1 MRVLALVVLTAASVA
16 YAEPTAPELQAEG
29 EQLAKDSRFSE
40 AIDKFK
46 AADRIQPT
54 AGHACLIAL
63 AYTRRELWPQ
73 AEIFLARCHERA
85 TPQDPL
91 PDWVPMAEQQIADRL
106 ATANAAAV
114 TIDVSPPNAK
124 VELTVS
130 SFAPDEKFAPRTI
143 HLPPGNHVII
153 AEAEGFEPARQ
164 ELVIETKDPRR
175 VTIELKEKGGK
186 LVEPPHPPPPAPV
199 VTAEPSPWSKRLMLG
214 GAIIG
219 GAGLVATGFMSY
231 EYYAAK
237 HSEADWNSHIDT
249 YRTSRIAAISLLA
262 VGGGL
267 AITGYLL
274 HRSDEQASVAAA
286 PLPGGGAMIAVGWS
300 R

>member
-1 MRVLALVVLTAASVA
+1 MFALVVLTAASVA
-16 YAEPTAPELQAEG
+16 HAEPTASELQAEG

-46 AADRIQPT
+46 AADKIQPT

-91 PDWVPMAEQQIADRL
+91 PDWVPVAEQQIADRL

-124 VELTVS
+124 VQLTVS
-130 SFAPDEKFAPRTI
+130 SFAPDETFGPRTI
-143 HLPPGNHVII
+143 HLPPGHHVIM
-153 AEAEGFEPARQ
+153 ASADGYPPAQ
-164 ELVIETKDPRR
+164 KELVIESKDPQRI
-175 VTIELKEKGGK
+175 TIELQK
-186 LVEPPHPPPPAPV
+186 PAPRPNPL
-199 VTAEPSPWSKRLMLG
+199 AQQPILRGGGPHGGPWSKRLEIG
-214 GAIIG
+214 GAIVF

-237 HSEADWNSHIDT
+237 NNLADYNAHIGT
-249 YRTSRIAAISLLA
+249 YDNARIAAISLLA

-274 HRSDEQASVAAA
+274 HPSHERASVAAA
-286 PLPGGGAMIAVGWS
+286 PLPEGGAMIAVGWQH
-300 R
+300 

>member
-1 MRVLALVVLTAASVA
+1 VLALGVLAVASVA
-16 YAEPTAPELQAEG
+16 NAEPTAPELQAEG

-46 AADRIQPT
+46 AADKIQPT
-54 AGHACLIAL
+54 ASHACLIAL

-91 PDWVPMAEQQIADRL
+91 PDWVPVAEQQIAERL
-106 ATANAAAV
+106 ATANVAPV

-124 VELTVS
+124 VQLTVS
-130 SFAPDEKFAPRTI
+130 SFAPDETFAPRTI
-143 HLPPGNHVII
+143 HLPPGRHIII
-153 AEAEGFEPARQ
+153 AEAQGYKPARQ
-164 ELVIETKDPRR
+164 EVVIETKDPKR
-175 VTIELKEKGGK
+175 VTIVLEAKITYFS
-186 LVEPPHPPPPAPV
+186 EPVYDIRPFTQPIGAL
-199 VTAEPSPWSKRLMLG
+199 PSPWPKRLIVG
-214 GAIIG
+214 GLVLG
-219 GAGLVATGFMSY
+219 GAGLVATGLMSY
-231 EYYAAK
+231 EYFAAK
-237 HSEADWNSHIDT
+237 SSAADWDTHIDT

-262 VGGGL
+262 IGGGL

-274 HRSDEQASVAAA
+274 HRTGESAAVAAA
-286 PLPGGGAMIAVGWS
+286 PLPEGGAMIAVGWS

>member
-1 MRVLALVVLTAASVA
+1 VLALGVLAVASVA
-16 YAEPTAPELQAEG
+16 HAEPTAPELQAEG

-46 AADRIQPT
+46 AADKIQPT

-91 PDWVPMAEQQIADRL
+91 PDWVPVAEQQIAERL
-106 ATANAAAV
+106 ATANVAAV

-124 VELTVS
+124 VSLTVS
-130 SFAPDEKFAPRTI
+130 SFAPDETFAPRTI
-143 HLPPGNHVII
+143 HLPPGHHVII
-153 AEAEGFEPARQ
+153 ATADGYPTVQKEI
-164 ELVIETKDPRR
+164 VVETKDPQK
-175 VTIELKEKGGK
+175 VTIDLR
-186 LVEPPHPPPPAPV
+186 PTPV
-199 VTAEPSPWSKRLMLG
+199 PVKPIEALPVRAEPSPWSKRLVIG
-214 GAIIG
+214 GLVVG
-219 GAGLVATGFMSY
+219 GAGLVATGLMSY
-231 EYYAAK
+231 EYFAAGN
-237 HSEADWNSHIDT
+237 SAADWDDHIDT

-274 HRSDEQASVAAA
+274 HRSDESAAVAAA
-286 PLPGGGAMIAVGWS
+286 PLPGGAMIAVGWS

>member
-1 MRVLALVVLTAASVA
+1 MLALVVLTSASVA

-46 AADRIQPT
+46 AADRMQPT

-91 PDWVPMAEQQIADRL
+91 PDWVPVAEQQIQDRL

-124 VELTVS
+124 AELTVS

-143 HLPPGNHVII
+143 HLPPGHHVII
-153 AEAEGFEPARQ
+153 AEADGFETARQ
-164 ELVIETKDPRR
+164 DVDIATKDPKR
-175 VTIELKEKGGK
+175 VTIELHAKGEKTV
-186 LVEPPHPPPPAPV
+186 LPPHQVVPPGPV
-199 VTAEPSPWSKRLMLG
+199 AAEPSPWSKRLEIG
-214 GAIIG
+214 GAIVA

-231 EYYAAK
+231 EYYAARN
-237 HSEADWNSHIDT
+237 SAADWDSHIDT

-262 VGGGL
+262 VGGGV

-274 HRSDEQASVAAA
+274 HRHDERASVAAA
-286 PLPGGGAMIAVGWS
+286 PLPEGGAMIAVGWQ

>member
-1 MRVLALVVLTAASVA
+1 VLALGVLAVASVA
-16 YAEPTAPELQAEG
+16 YAEPTAPELTAEG

-46 AADRIQPT
+46 AADKLQPT
-54 AGHACLIAL
+54 ASHACLIAL

-91 PDWVPMAEQQIADRL
+91 PDWVPVAEQQIAERL
-106 ATANAAAV
+106 ATVNVAPV
-114 TIDVSPPNAK
+114 TIDVSPPDAK
-124 VELTVS
+124 VSLTVS
-130 SFAPDEKFAPRTI
+130 SFAPDETFAPRTI
-143 HLPPGNHVII
+143 HLPPGHHVII
-153 AEAEGFEPARQ
+153 ATAKGFERAQQ
-164 ELVIETKDPRR
+164 EVEIENKDPKR
-175 VTIELKEKGGK
+175 VTIELKPKTTYFS
-186 LVEPPHPPPPAPV
+186 EPVYDIRPFTQPLGAV
-199 VTAEPSPWSKRLMLG
+199 PSPWPKRMLVG
-214 GAIIG
+214 GLVIG
-219 GAGLVATGFMSY
+219 GAGLVATGLMSY
-231 EYYAAK
+231 EYFAAK
-237 HSEADWNSHIDT
+237 NSAADWDDHIDT

-274 HRSDEQASVAAA
+274 HRSDESPAVAAA
-286 PLPGGGAMIAVGWS
+286 PLPGGAMIAVGWS

>member
-1 MRVLALVVLTAASVA
+1 MLALGVLAVASVA
-16 YAEPTAPELQAEG
+16 YAEPTAPELTAQG

-46 AADRIQPT
+46 AADKLQPT
-54 AGHACLIAL
+54 ASHACLIAL

-91 PDWVPMAEQQIADRL
+91 PDWVPVAEQQIAERL
-106 ATANAAAV
+106 ATANVAPV
-114 TIDVSPPNAK
+114 TIDVSPPDAN
-124 VELTVS
+124 VSLTVS
-130 SFAPDEKFAPRTI
+130 SFAPEETFAPRTI
-143 HLPPGNHVII
+143 HLPPGHHVII
-153 AEAEGFEPARQ
+153 ATAKGFERTKQ
-164 ELVIETKDPRR
+164 EVEIETKDPKR
-175 VTIELKEKGGK
+175 VTIELKPKTTYFS
-186 LVEPPHPPPPAPV
+186 EPVYDIRPFTQPLGAV
-199 VTAEPSPWSKRLMLG
+199 PSPWPKRMLVG
-214 GAIIG
+214 GLVIG
-219 GAGLVATGFMSY
+219 GAGLVATGLMSY
-231 EYYAAK
+231 EYFAAK
-237 HSEADWNSHIDT
+237 NSAADWDDHIDT

-274 HRSDEQASVAAA
+274 HRSDESPAVAAA
-286 PLPGGGAMIAVGWS
+286 PLPGGAMIAVGWS